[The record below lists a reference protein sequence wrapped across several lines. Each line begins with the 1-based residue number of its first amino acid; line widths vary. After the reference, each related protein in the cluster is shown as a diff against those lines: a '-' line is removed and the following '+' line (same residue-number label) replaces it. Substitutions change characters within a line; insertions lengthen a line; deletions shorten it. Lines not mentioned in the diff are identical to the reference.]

1 MAAQTPDGAWFPDL
15 CRLPRLLAML
25 GLAELAVMVVWLVP
39 NGMRDWSATA
49 FASASGYAL
58 WLGLS
63 ISVLLCVSRRWLSS
77 LPIVSG
83 AVLALAI
90 SSIVAAAVA
99 TIVHGLFI
107 GVDAGREWPSAWRFT
122 WGSAAVA
129 GLLTGLAL
137 RYFYAVDRWQ
147 AQVRAKARAEI
158 EALQARIRPHFLF
171 NSMNTIAGL
180 VRVDPEVAERAV
192 LDLSDLFRAALGA
205 DQSDSTLRQEV
216 DLAERYLAIEQ
227 LRLGERLKVAWH
239 TREPL
244 PWAMTMPRLV
254 LQPILENAVLHGIS
268 RLQQG
273 GVIDITLRIDQ
284 GGLVIR
290 VANPSLAPKPGDP
303 QGAGHALRNVG
314 LRLSYA
320 FGPSVRMSSGWN
332 DDSYVSEM
340 RLPLDDLDA
349 RQSVADGPGGP
360 ARGTPHARPANP
372 TAHPVEGQAWPPR
385 G

>member
-1 MAAQTPDGAWFPDL
+1 MAAHTSDGAWFPDL

-25 GLAELAVMVVWLVP
+25 GLAELAVIVVWLVP
-39 NGMRDWSATA
+39 NGTGDWSATA

-77 LPIVSG
+77 LPVFYG

-90 SSIVAAAVA
+90 SSTVAAVVA
-99 TIVHGLFI
+99 MIVHGLFF
-107 GVDAGREWPSAWRFT
+107 GMDLGRAWPSSWRFT

-129 GLLTGLAL
+129 GLLTALAL

-147 AQVRAKARAEI
+147 AQVKAKARAEI

-180 VRVDPEVAERAV
+180 VRLDPEVAERAV

-205 DQSDSTLRQEV
+205 DQGDSTLRQEV

-227 LRLGERLKVAWH
+227 LRLGKRLKVAWH
-239 TREPL
+239 LGAAL
-244 PWAMTMPRLV
+244 PWALPMPRLV
-254 LQPILENAVLHGIS
+254 LQPLLENAVLHGIS
-268 RLQQG
+268 RLQYG
-273 GVIDITLRIDQ
+273 GVIDVTLRVEG
-284 GGLVIR
+284 GGLLVR
-290 VANPSLAPKPGDP
+290 VDNPSLPVKPDDRR
-303 QGAGHALRNVG
+303 GAGHALRNVA

-320 FGPSVRMSSGWN
+320 FGPAAKMSSGHSG
-332 DDSYVSEM
+332 DRYVSEI
-340 RLPLDDLDA
+340 RLPLA
-349 RQSVADGPGGP
+349 GADWTSAGGDGAEP
-360 ARGTPHARPANP
+360 TAPPPRARPAKA
-372 TAHPVEGQAWPPR
+372 TARPAKREAR
-385 G
+385 GPKG